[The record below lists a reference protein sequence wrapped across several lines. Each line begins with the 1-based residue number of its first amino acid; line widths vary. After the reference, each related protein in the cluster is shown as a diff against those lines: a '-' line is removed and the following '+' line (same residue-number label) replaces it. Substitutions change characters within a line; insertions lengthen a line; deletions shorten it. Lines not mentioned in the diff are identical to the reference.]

1 MSRVV
6 LAGHGVA
13 RKRHVQLLVHVT
25 ILVHKRRSGAE
36 EDIAEPRA
44 TPGAVHESSRA
55 PIHTVYFLLQSS
67 HGVATVA
74 GTL

>member
-13 RKRHVQLLVHVT
+13 RKRHVQLLVHVA
-25 ILVHKRRSGAE
+25 IPVHKRGSGAE
-36 EDIAEPRA
+36 EDIAEPWA
-44 TPGAVHESSRA
+44 TPGAVHDSSRA
-55 PIHTVYFLLQSS
+55 PVYAVYFLLQSS
-67 HGVATVA
+67 HGVATIA